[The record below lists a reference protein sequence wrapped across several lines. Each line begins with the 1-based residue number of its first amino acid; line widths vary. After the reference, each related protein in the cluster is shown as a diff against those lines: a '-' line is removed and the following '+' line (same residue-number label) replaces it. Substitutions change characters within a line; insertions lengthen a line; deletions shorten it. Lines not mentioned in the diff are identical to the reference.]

1 MNINDYKNILKEKI
15 KNTLAIEDFD
25 SYFNAFNASYEEII
39 NNVNKDENILD
50 VGCGGGLLV
59 DYLNMCGYKIE
70 GFDNYLYDL
79 RTKSINNVINSK
91 GLVANSNIKSFKF
104 EKKYDVIFLSNVI
117 EHIIDWQEN
126 LDIII
131 KNLNP
136 SGRIIFLLPNYNVPV
151 ELHFMLPILYNKKI
165 TYKIFKNK
173 IINYEKNNDKSG
185 LWDSLNFIKPTDL
198 KKYLEKNNFEI
209 KKDKE
214 YFGRLIKI
222 LINNSLNKDIFNK
235 KKMNLMHKL
244 LIYLSITFMFLK
256 LFNLFK
262 FLPTFCHPFIKIIA
276 YKKYNS

>member
-15 KNTLAIEDFD
+15 KNTLAIKDFD

>member
-1 MNINDYKNILKEKI
+1 MNINDYKNIIKLKI
-15 KNTLAIEDFD
+15 KNTLPIDGLD

-39 NNVNKDENILD
+39 NTVNKDENILD

-59 DYLNMCGYKIE
+59 DYLNMSGYKIE

-79 RTKSINNVINSK
+79 RTKTINDAINTK
-91 GLVANSNIKSFKF
+91 GLVKNSNIKSFKF

-209 KKDKE
+209 KKDRE
-214 YFGRLIKI
+214 YFGRLIQI
-222 LINNSLNKDIFNK
+222 LINNSLNKDIFSK
-235 KKMNLMHKL
+235 RKINLMHKL
-244 LIYLSITFMFLK
+244 LIYLSKTFMFLK

>member
-1 MNINDYKNILKEKI
+1 
-15 KNTLAIEDFD
+15 
-25 SYFNAFNASYEEII
+25 
-39 NNVNKDENILD
+39 
-50 VGCGGGLLV
+50 
-59 DYLNMCGYKIE
+59 MCGYKIE